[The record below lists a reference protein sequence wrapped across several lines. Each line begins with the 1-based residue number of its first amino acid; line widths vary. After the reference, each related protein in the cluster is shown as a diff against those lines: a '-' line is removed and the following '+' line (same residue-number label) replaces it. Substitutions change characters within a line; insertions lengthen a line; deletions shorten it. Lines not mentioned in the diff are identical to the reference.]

1 MALLDLI
8 EVSKYYETQKILC
21 NIDFH
26 LEDGEKVSII
36 GQNGG
41 GKSTFLNIING
52 SIDMD
57 SGRRV
62 VNNSIK
68 IDILQQNPIFDKD
81 LSVRDAI
88 ENELDELKEKKIRFQ
103 KVSELLENDFKNNIL
118 LKEHDELSL
127 FLDAHSAWNLD
138 DKIERILQEFDLKKY
153 ENELVS
159 MISGGEQRR
168 VALASLLLK
177 KPDILLLDE
186 PTNHLDVYMVEFLE
200 DLLIKEN
207 FTLVLISHDRYF
219 INSLSTR
226 IIEIENCKIRSFSGG
241 YGDYLKAK
249 EELLKSM
256 QRSQQNLLK
265 LLRSEEDW
273 LNRGVK
279 ARLKRNEGRKK
290 RVIELRDEAKRNPGI
305 IKKMQLQLQREQKS
319 FSKDESVNRK
329 KMLFEIDNISITL
342 GHNILI
348 SKFSSRILQ
357 FDKIA
362 IVGKNGTGKSTLLKL
377 LLGTI
382 KPDVGKIKKGEFKI
396 GYFDQE
402 RSMLNDD
409 KNLLETF
416 CPNGGDRID
425 VRGHNMHVY
434 GYLKNFLFPKEHLDK
449 KINILSGGEK
459 SRVALALLF
468 AKDYDCLILDEPTN
482 DLDIPTINILEEYLL
497 NFQGALIFVSHD
509 RYFVD
514 KIAKKLFIMK
524 DDGSIEESYGEYS
537 EYLEIEKEIDKLEN
551 IEHKISTSRKHT
563 NKKQTNQKKLSYREN
578 KILQEYPLKIE
589 NLEKEIKE
597 LNDCLNNPECY
608 KEKGLDRLYERL
620 KEQEKILEEL
630 IEIYFEVEERNEEL
644 STLNLV

>member
-1 MALLDLI
+1 VALLDLI
-8 EVSKYYETQKILC
+8 EVSKYYEVQKILC

-26 LEDGEKVSII
+26 LEEGEKVSII

-62 VNNSIK
+62 VNNSVK

-118 LKEHDELSL
+118 LKEHEELSL

-226 IIEIENCKIRSFSGG
+226 IIEIENCKIRSFNGG

-256 QRSQQNLLK
+256 QKSQQNLLK

-290 RVIELRDEAKRNPGI
+290 RVIELRDEVKRNPGI
-305 IKKMQLQLQREQKS
+305 IKKIQLQLQREQKS

-329 KMLFEIDNISITL
+329 KMLFEIDEISITL
-342 GHNILI
+342 GYNILI

-362 IVGKNGTGKSTLLKL
+362 IVGKNGTGKSTFLKL
-377 LLGTI
+377 LLGAM
-382 KPDVGKIKKGEFKI
+382 KPDEGKIKKGEFKI

-402 RSMLNDD
+402 RSMLDDD

-468 AKDYDCLILDEPTN
+468 SK
-482 DLDIPTINILEEYLL
+482 
-497 NFQGALIFVSHD
+497 HD

-537 EYLEIEKEIDKLEN
+537 EYLEIEKEIDKLAN
-551 IEHKISTSRKHT
+551 IEHKISTSRKHI
-563 NKKQTNQKKLSYREN
+563 NKKQTNQKKLSYKEN

-608 KEKGLDRLYERL
+608 KEKGLDKLYERL

-630 IEIYFEVEERNEEL
+630 IEIYFEVEEKNEEL
-644 STLNLV
+644 ATLNLV